1 MSLSSP
7 ISSLQKNIYHW
18 LLAEVKQTLNSLV
31 CPDTPLSDQGMSSI
45 QVVQLTEKLEEQFLL
60 SLTPAFA
67 FTHATVRALSIAAAT
82 IALPQTGD
90 GDVPIPTSHEPVAI
104 VGMSCNMPNGC
115 TSPEAF
121 WELIVSGEHGLS
133 TVPENRWNTAQFFE
147 EEKQIGKS
155 YVKMGGFLDDV
166 DAFDADFFGI
176 SPREAIMIDPQHR
189 VLLETTWH
197 AIEQAGISPRSLSG
211 SSTGV
216 FMGISGCDYAQRV
229 LACKNDLSMHA
240 VTGTFTSI
248 AAQRISYHLDLHGP
262 SMVVDTASSASLSAI
277 HTAAQSIRSGECSTA
292 VAGGV
297 NLIFSPEMHIAC
309 SQANLM
315 ADDACCKT
323 FDDRADGYI
332 RSEGCG
338 VLVLKSLSKAKEDN
352 DTVLAMVIGSG
363 MNQDGQSNGITAPS
377 GDAQRALLE
386 QVLDVADVPQE
397 SVQYIEAHGTG
408 TALGDP
414 IELTAIA
421 ETYGDATREHS
432 IVVSSTKPCIG
443 HAESAAGIASII
455 KTILA
460 MNRNTIPAQYGFSS
474 LNHRVKSIANKF
486 TVPTEN
492 ITWTSLV
499 ANGTAPLRAGVS
511 GFSIGGTNVHILLEK
526 DQADVVKNRT
536 LSERVTKTPPL
547 YALAI
552 GDISSERLTER
563 CHSIA
568 EHLATI
574 SEDNFAAFANASAT
588 AMQYERVRTVIS
600 ADSYED
606 LLATLRDTTTDS
618 FAHIAPVSDAPAIN
632 AFIFSGQ
639 GAQREGM
646 GKELYQCFPVF
657 RETIDAC
664 AIITKDLLS
673 VDLTE
678 LLFNSPQETL
688 NETCYTQP
696 VLFAYEYALAKLLQ
710 SWGIEPDVLMGH
722 SIGEYVAACIGGV
735 FSLSDALSLVV
746 LRGKLIHE
754 LPKDG
759 GMLAILA
766 SKDVAQDLISR
777 ASSVGFSVDVAAI
790 NTPTN
795 IVLSGKTDALEYI
808 ANLAKHENVRVVR
821 LAVSHAFHSCLLD
834 PVLNDYYEAA
844 RKVSYHPPVI
854 PIVTNLTGEIADRD
868 AIQTPEYWRDHLRN
882 PVLFAQGIQTVVG
895 MGAEGLIEVG
905 PLSTLTNMGKQCVT
919 QMDVRWV
926 SQPSGGIAPSTVSAA
941 GLFLN
946 QLVEKG
952 YVLNWKS
959 LYPATGKISLA
970 PTPFRKTRF
979 LLPAFNEV
987 RTGIAESLLADS
999 QTDTTLEL
1007 ADSSNIA
1014 HGGHPLL
1021 QLIAKELWS
1030 TSEAIA
1036 LDRPL
1041 GSQGVD
1047 SLMGFRLIEQIQA
1060 ATGVSIS
1067 LSQLMQG
1074 ATPAKLIADIDAVVE
1089 TPWADHSED
1098 TESAQIIHNIGAQNI
1113 TLSYVEKKQGKS
1125 VPEWARYSPFPLT
1138 DIQHAYWIGR
1148 EDTGTGNVSCHLY
1161 LELDCAEYD
1170 AARAHYAVNAL
1181 IERHE
1186 MLRAVIHENGM
1197 QRVLPKVPEYHI
1209 VETTLT
1215 EPIVEKALLSTRD
1228 AMSHTVHNSSQWPL
1242 FDLQAS
1248 HKPDGTTR
1256 LHISFDLLI
1265 GDGLTLLVLAQDL
1278 ATLYNEYS
1286 STDVVNSSLKPLSL
1300 SFREC
1305 VLADQAHYATADY
1318 ESAKSYWLGKLTD
1331 IAPAPEL
1338 PLRAHPEDTS
1348 TFTRRNGK
1356 LPAQQWNNIKQVA
1369 KELNL
1374 TPSGLL
1380 LSAFSEVL
1388 NLWSKSSEFSVTLT
1402 MFNRPSGHTDAQLI
1416 AGDFTSA
1423 LIHSVDM
1430 TAGTSFADRAKAVQS
1445 NLWAD
1450 LEHRSYSGVRVLRQ
1464 LRSQNLPSVMPVVF
1478 TSMLPITSQE
1488 PKGFYPENL
1497 DEGFILDVP
1506 FGIFQTP
1513 QVFFDHQAWEES
1525 GNLHWNW
1532 DTVEGRY
1539 PEGLFDSM
1547 MESYTAFLENLAQ
1560 YNHVWSASQPCVLP
1574 PDQHAKRLVAN
1585 DTATALPK
1593 GLLHTPVLQQIKE
1606 HPEAP
1611 AVVFNGETM
1620 SYGRLGQSIAGI
1632 SERLAQFDIAPEELI
1647 AVALPKHWA
1656 QASST
1661 VAILQA
1667 GASYLPID
1675 PSLPQSRVSAILEQ
1689 GNVRFVLMLEEQQ
1702 DSFIVPEHVICIH
1715 VDTLFSAAPLSL
1727 PDYPASQLAYVIFT
1741 SGSTGTPKG
1750 VAISHA
1756 AARNTCEDMNRRFAV
1771 TTRDAV
1777 LGIARLNFDL
1787 SVYDIFGV
1795 LGAGG
1800 TLVLPAQNQLRDP
1813 DEWIRLISL
1822 HGVTIWNSVP
1832 AQMQMLVASLE
1843 QQSPPP
1849 DLGML
1854 RLSIMSGDWIP
1865 TTLPERSKAV
1875 LPSTVLH
1882 SLGGATEAS
1891 IWSIHHPIENVS
1903 ANWASIP
1910 YGSAMANQT
1919 FHVLGGQGEVCPD
1932 WVTGELYIG
1941 GVGLA
1946 SEYYKDEEKTAAAF
1960 IQHSQTKERLYRT
1973 GDLGRWHP
1981 DGYIEFIGREDFQI
1995 KIRGHR
2001 IELGDI
2007 EAAVQ
2012 SVEGVSDAIAVAV
2025 SRSSG
2030 VHMIA
2035 VFVMVAGN
2043 TSNIESCIVDSVV
2056 AHCEETL
2063 PDYMQPGAV
2072 VLRDSWPLTP
2082 SGKVDR
2088 KQLVVPDGALL
2099 QPAAGEKEA
2108 NILPATADEAQLQ
2121 EIWENLLGISIPSV
2135 TSQFF
2140 ALGGDSL
2147 LAIKLASAIRTSL
2160 RKNLP
2165 LGKVFELATIKEQ
2178 ATWLASQPHIVDEL
2192 PTPKHVPEEEFAP
2205 FPLTEIQQAYWMGRG
2220 DIYALGNIST
2230 HIYLEIDSPLT
2241 NTTLL
2246 EESWNTLIKHHPML
2260 RAVITKDGTQQI
2272 LDTVPTYSFAGL
2284 DLREQPADIQE
2295 QGLTK
2300 TRNVLSHQVIDTDVW
2315 PLFDIRLSRFE
2326 EATTRIHISFDALC
2340 VDIWSLFLLLDEW
2353 QKLYATSG
2361 DISVL
2366 STQRLRFRDYV
2377 NAVEEFR
2384 SSTTYATAKEYW
2396 CSRVGS
2402 IPSGP
2407 QLPLQKQPSEIVTPH
2422 FTRLEHRF
2430 EEAMWQKLKQ
2440 RAASEGIT
2448 PSSLLCAAYTKVLAR
2463 WSKSPDFSINLT
2475 LFNRLPIH
2483 EDVNQIVGDFTSL
2496 TLLEVHDVSSCFS
2509 DHAKTLQQQLW
2520 KDLDHRDFS
2529 GVEVMREIAR
2539 ANGEN
2544 HAVIPVVFTSAIGSE
2559 ALGRDAS
2566 AIDNIGSQ
2574 QFCLTQTPQVWLDH
2588 QVYENKGDLIFNWDF
2603 VSELFPHNLV
2613 EDMFSAYVSMLEALT
2628 DDAAWKTTDLVSLPE
2643 EQALRRLAYNNT
2655 SLPIPQGNHNRLISS
2670 GFTGFANTHP
2680 DAFAVVTPSRTLS
2693 YGELHAYSCAVA
2705 SHLSSHGVQTGSSV
2719 AVVIPRCCEQVAAV
2733 MGVIYAGCNYVPISP
2748 ENPVQRTSLILEQA
2762 DITHVLTLSE
2772 LVPSLQLPSLVTPVA
2787 VDLLS
2792 FDVNAPVAWDIPQ
2805 TSPLSPAYCIF
2816 TSGSTGTPK
2825 GVVLNHAGPCNTFD
2839 DLKERFCLTPQDR
2852 VLGLANL
2859 TFDLSVFD
2867 IFGILD
2873 AGGTLVFP
2881 EPEREKDPVRW
2892 LALLE
2897 EHGVSIWN
2905 TVPMMM
2911 ELLVEYCEMRG
2922 KKLPASLRAVM
2933 MSGDWIPL
2941 SLPERIA
2948 ALSPRCEVFSLG
2960 GATEGSIWSIL
2971 YPIKEHN
2978 AEWNSIPYGF
2988 PMHNQ
2993 EFHVLDRNLCQMPEW
3008 AVGELYIG
3016 GKGLA
3021 LEYLGD
3027 AQKTAEHF
3035 VVHPQTNKR
3044 LYRTGDLGFFHPDGT
3059 IRFVGRNDTQI
3070 KLRGHRI
3077 ELGEIESAA
3086 NALSTINHSVA
3097 IVTDDE
3103 QDKSLV
3109 LYCQTVSTDQLALA
3123 ANDLCV
3129 PDASSVVSTRLQLTM
3144 QLEDSLPKYMLP
3156 DYLIF
3161 VDAFPLTSNGKIN
3174 RKQLP
3179 TVESSDV
3186 FAPSNSFFVK
3196 DDAEQPSPSAN
3207 NNTIG
3212 SAQIMELANVI
3223 EQKLSALANISCHDH
3238 QISFFELGANS
3249 LHLIRLQNALMQ
3261 HLDISIDAV
3270 TLFANPTIEQ
3280 LAVALHGL
3288 QHPATELTQ
3297 VQPDALPD
3305 SSEPAPRSLRKRK
3318 RIKRHRE
3325 S

>member
-7 ISSLQKNIYHW
+7 ISSLQKTIYHW
-18 LLAEVKQTLNSLV
+18 LLADVQQTLSSSV

-45 QVVQLTEKLEEQFLL
+45 QIVQLTERLEKQFVL
-60 SLTPAFA
+60 SLTPSFA
-67 FTHATVRALSIAAAT
+67 FTHATVRALSFAAAT
-82 IALPQTGD
+82 IALPQTD
-90 GDVPIPTSHEPVAI
+90 ERVVTTHALHEPVAI

-121 WELIVSGEHGLS
+121 WELIVSGEHGL
-133 TVPENRWNTAQFFE
+133 TTIPENRWDTAQFFDE
-147 EEKQIGKS
+147 ERQAGKS

-176 SPREAIMIDPQHR
+176 SPREAVMIDPQHR

-229 LACKNDLSMHA
+229 LACKNDLSMHS
-240 VTGTFTSI
+240 VTGTFTSL

-297 NLIFSPEMHIAC
+297 NLILSPEMHIAC

-338 VLVLKSLSKAKEDN
+338 VLVLKSLSKAKADN
-352 DTVLAMVIGSG
+352 DTILATIIGSG
-363 MNQDGQSNGITAPS
+363 MNQDGQSNGITAPN
-377 GDAQRALLE
+377 GDAQRVLLKH
-386 QVLDVADVPQE
+386 VLSVADIPQE

-421 ETYGDATREHS
+421 ETYDETTREHS
-432 IVVSSTKPCIG
+432 IVVSSTKPCMG
-443 HAESAAGIASII
+443 HAESAAGIASVI

-474 LNHRVKSIANKF
+474 LNHRVKSIAKKF
-486 TVPTEN
+486 TVPSEN

-499 ANGTAPLRAGVS
+499 TDDSAPLRAGVS

-526 DQADVVKNRT
+526 DQADVVKKHVSQESPT
-536 LSERVTKTPPL
+536 DSPLL

-552 GDISSERLTER
+552 GGLFPERLADR
-563 CHSIA
+563 CHSVA
-568 EHLATI
+568 EHLTTV
-574 SEDNFAAFANASAT
+574 SEDHFAAFANGCAA
-588 AMQYERVRTVIS
+588 AMPYERVRAVVS
-600 ADSYED
+600 ADSYEE
-606 LLATLRDTTTDS
+606 LIVTLRNTTAAS
-618 FAHIAPVSDAPAIN
+618 FAHIAPISDAPAIN

-646 GKELYQCFPVF
+646 GKDLYQCFPVF
-657 RETIDAC
+657 KEAIDAC
-664 AIITKDLLS
+664 DTVTKGLLS
-673 VDLTE
+673 VDLRE
-678 LLFNSPQETL
+678 LLFESPQELL

-710 SWGIEPDVLMGH
+710 SWGIEPDILMGH

-746 LRGKLIHE
+746 LRGKLIHQ

-766 SKDVAQDLISR
+766 SNDVSQSFINR
-777 ASSVGFSVDVAAI
+777 AASAGFNVDIAAK

-795 IVLSGKTDALEYI
+795 IVLSGKNQALEYI
-808 ANLAKHENVRVVR
+808 ANLAEQENVRAVR
-821 LAVSHAFHSCLLD
+821 LAVSHAFHSSLLD
-834 PVLNDYYEAA
+834 PVLDEFYEAA
-844 RKVSYHPPVI
+844 RNISYHPPVI
-854 PIVTNLTGEIADRD
+854 PFVSNLSGTIADRD
-868 AIQTPEYWRDHLRN
+868 AVQTPEYWRDHLRN

-895 MGAEGLIEVG
+895 MGAEGIIEVG
-905 PLSTLTNMGKQCVT
+905 PLPTLTNMGKQCVT
-919 QMDVRWV
+919 QMDVRWA
-926 SQPSGGIAPSTVSAA
+926 SYPSGGITPPTVSAA

-952 YVLNWKS
+952 YALNWES
-959 LYPATGKISLA
+959 IYPPVTKVALT

-979 LLPAFNEV
+979 LLPAFDEAPAN
-987 RTGIAESLLADS
+987 TGKSLLAAAHIGAAV
-999 QTDTTLEL
+999 EL
-1007 ADSSNIA
+1007 ADSRNHA
-1014 HGGHPLL
+1014 HEGRPLL
-1021 QLIAKELWS
+1021 QWIAKELWS
-1030 TSEAIA
+1030 TPEAIA

-1047 SLMGFRLIEQIQA
+1047 SLMGFRLIEQIQG

-1067 LSQLMQG
+1067 LSKLMQG
-1074 ATPAKLIADIDAVVE
+1074 ATPAELIADIDAA
-1089 TPWADHSED
+1089 ADVNWTEQNENN
-1098 TESAQIIHNIGAQNI
+1098 ESAQAIHNLGAQNI
-1113 TLSYVEKKQGKS
+1113 TLSYVEEKQGKS
-1125 VPEWARYSPFPLT
+1125 ALEWTRYSPFPLT
-1138 DIQHAYWIGR
+1138 DIQHAYWVGR

-1170 AARAHYAVNAL
+1170 TERAHYAVNAL

-1197 QRVLPKVPEYHI
+1197 QQVLPKVPEYRI
-1209 VETTLT
+1209 AETTLV
-1215 EPIVEKALLSTRD
+1215 EAIAEKALCATRD
-1228 AMSHTVHNSSQWPL
+1228 AMSHTVHDSSQWPL
-1242 FDLQAS
+1242 FELRAS
-1248 HKPDGTTR
+1248 HKPDGATR

-1286 STDVVNSSLKPLSL
+1286 STGVAYSSLEPLTL

-1305 VLADQAHYATADY
+1305 VLADQTRYATEGY
-1318 ESAKSYWLGKLTD
+1318 ESAKTYWLNKLVD

-1338 PLRAHPEDTS
+1338 PVRGHLEDTH
-1348 TFTRRNGK
+1348 TFTRRSGK
-1356 LPAQQWNNIKQVA
+1356 LPAQQWNNIKQIA

-1388 NLWSKSSEFSVTLT
+1388 NLWSKSSEFSVILT
-1402 MFNRPSGHTDAQLI
+1402 MFNRPSGHTDAQSI

-1430 TAGTSFADRAKAVQS
+1430 KAGKTFAERAQAVQT

-1450 LEHRSYSGVRVLRQ
+1450 LEHRNYSGVRVLRQ
-1464 LRSQNLPSVMPVVF
+1464 LRSQNLPSAMPVVF

-1506 FGIFQTP
+1506 YGVFQTP
-1513 QVFFDHQAWEES
+1513 QVSFDHQAWEES
-1525 GNLHWNW
+1525 GNLRWNW

-1539 PEGLFDSM
+1539 PEGLLDSM
-1547 MESYTAFLENLAQ
+1547 MESYTVFLENLAQ
-1560 YNHVWSASQPCVLP
+1560 FSHTWSAPQPCVLP
-1574 PDQHAKRLVAN
+1574 PYQQAKRLVAN
-1585 DTATALPK
+1585 DTAEALPK
-1593 GLLHTPVLQQIKE
+1593 GLLHAPVLQQIKG
-1606 HPEAP
+1606 HPESP
-1611 AVVFNGETM
+1611 AVVFNEETI
-1620 SYGRLGQSIAGI
+1620 SYGSLGQSIAGI
-1632 SERLAQFDIAPEELI
+1632 VERLAQFEIAPEELI

-1661 VAILQA
+1661 LAILQL
-1667 GASYLPID
+1667 GAAYLPID

-1702 DSFIVPEHVICIH
+1702 GTLIVPEHVTCIH
-1715 VDTLFSAAPLSL
+1715 VDTLSSAASLRL

-1771 TTRDAV
+1771 TARDAV

-1800 TLVLPAQNQLRDP
+1800 TLVLPAQDQLRDP
-1813 DEWIRLISL
+1813 EEWIRLITL

-1843 QQSPPP
+1843 QQSQPS
-1849 DLGML
+1849 DLGKL

-1875 LPSTVLH
+1875 LPATELH

-1891 IWSIHHPIENVS
+1891 IWSIHHPIKDVS
-1903 ANWASIP
+1903 SDWASIP

-1919 FHVLGGQGEVCPD
+1919 FHVLGQQGEVCPD

-1946 SEYYKDEEKTAAAF
+1946 SEYYKDKQKTAAAF
-1960 IQHSQTKERLYRT
+1960 VMHPQTKERLYRT

-1981 DGYIEFIGREDFQI
+1981 NGYIEFIGREDFQI

-2007 EAAVQ
+2007 EAAVRT
-2012 SVEGVSDAIAVAV
+2012 VEGISDVIAIAV

-2035 VFVMVAGN
+2035 VFVIASSN
-2043 TSNIESCIVDSVV
+2043 TSGVVESIV

-2063 PDYMQPGAV
+2063 PDYMQPGAII
-2072 VLRDSWPLTP
+2072 LRDNWPLTP
-2082 SGKVDR
+2082 SGKIDR
-2088 KQLVVPDGALL
+2088 KQLVVSDNALL
-2099 QPAAGEKEA
+2099 QSTDGEVED
-2108 NILPATADEAQLQ
+2108 IVLPATPEETQLQ
-2121 EIWENLLGISIPSV
+2121 DIWEDLLGISIPSV

-2178 ATWLASQPHIVDEL
+2178 AIWLASQPHIVDEL
-2192 PTPKHVPEEEFAP
+2192 PTPKHVPEDEFAP

-2230 HIYLEIDSPLT
+2230 HIYLEIDTSLT
-2241 NTTLL
+2241 DSQLL
-2246 EESWNTLIKHHPML
+2246 EESWNTLIQHHPML
-2260 RAVITKDGTQQI
+2260 RAIVTKDGTQQI
-2272 LDTVPTYSFAGL
+2272 LNTVPTYSFAEL
-2284 DLREQPADIQE
+2284 DLREQSVAMTE
-2295 QGLTK
+2295 QGLAN
-2300 TRNVLSHQVIDTDVW
+2300 TRNVLSHQVIDTNVW
-2315 PLFDIRLSRFE
+2315 PLFDIRLSRLE
-2326 EATTRIHISFDALC
+2326 EATTRIHLSFDALC

-2353 QKLYATSG
+2353 HKLYITAG
-2361 DISVL
+2361 DTAVL
-2366 STQRLRFRDYV
+2366 SKQGLRFRDYV

-2396 CSRVGS
+2396 CSRISS

-2430 EEAMWQKLKQ
+2430 EEAMWKKLKQ

-2463 WSKSPDFSINLT
+2463 WSKSSDFSINLT

-2496 TLLEVHDVSSCFS
+2496 TLLEVHDVSSSFS

-2566 AIDNIGSQ
+2566 AIDKIGKQ

-2603 VSELFPHNLV
+2603 VKELFPHNMI
-2613 EDMFSAYVSMLEALT
+2613 EDMFSAYVSMLEALV
-2628 DDAAWKTTDLVSLPE
+2628 DDAAWRTTDIVALPE
-2643 EQALRRLAYNNT
+2643 EQALRRLTYNNEAL
-2655 SLPIPQGNHNRLISS
+2655 SIPQDNHHRLISS
-2670 GFTGFANTHP
+2670 GFTGFASTHP
-2680 DAFAVVTPSRTLS
+2680 DASAVVTPTRTLN

-2705 SHLSSHGVQTGSSV
+2705 EYLRSNGVQVGSSV

-2748 ENPVQRTSLILEQA
+2748 ENPAQRTSLILESA
-2762 DITHVLTLSE
+2762 NITYVLTLSE
-2772 LVPSLQLPSLVTPVA
+2772 LVPSLQLPSNVLPVA
-2787 VDLLS
+2787 VDSLT
-2792 FDVNAPVAWDIPQ
+2792 FDVTAPIAWEIPQ

-2839 DLKERFCLTPQDR
+2839 DLKERFRLTPQDR

-2892 LALLE
+2892 LDLLE
-2897 EHGVSIWN
+2897 EHGVSVWN

-2922 KKLPASLRAVM
+2922 KKLPASLRLVM
-2933 MSGDWIPL
+2933 MSGDWISL

-2948 ALSPRCEVFSLG
+2948 ALSPHCEVISLG

-2978 AEWNSIPYGF
+2978 TEWNSIPYGF

-2993 EFHVLDRNLCQMPEW
+2993 EFHVLDRNLCPMPEW

-3016 GKGLA
+3016 GEGLA

-3035 VVHPQTNKR
+3035 IVHPQTNRR

-3086 NALSTINHSVA
+3086 NALPAINHSVA
-3097 IVTDDE
+3097 VVSDDR
-3103 QDKSLV
+3103 QNKSLV
-3109 LYCQTVSTDQLALA
+3109 LYCQTVSTEQLALA
-3123 ANDLCV
+3123 ANDLCET
-3129 PDASSVVSTRLQLTM
+3129 ATSSAVNTRLQLTM
-3144 QLEDSLPKYMLP
+3144 QLEDALPKYMLP

-3161 VDAFPLTSNGKIN
+3161 VDTFPLTANGKIN

-3179 TVESSDV
+3179 TAESSDI
-3186 FAPSNSFFVK
+3186 FASSSSFIVQE
-3196 DDAEQPSPSAN
+3196 DAVQTLT
-3207 NNTIG
+3207 NTKEATAC
-3212 SAQIMELANVI
+3212 SAQVMDLASVI

-3238 QISFFELGANS
+3238 QTSFFELGANS

-3288 QHPATELTQ
+3288 QHPVTESTLH
-3297 VQPDALPD
+3297 VQAVGLPD
-3305 SSEPAPRSLRKRK
+3305 GAEPAPRSPRKRK

>member
-7 ISSLQKNIYHW
+7 ISSLQKDIYHW
-18 LLAEVKQTLNSLV
+18 LLAEVQQTLNNPV

-45 QVVQLTEKLEEQFLL
+45 QVVQLTAMLEDQFVL

-90 GDVPIPTSHEPVAI
+90 GHVPMPSPHEPVAI

-121 WELIVSGEHGLS
+121 WELIVSGENGLT
-133 TVPENRWNTAQFFE
+133 TVPENRWDTAQFFN
-147 EEKQIGKS
+147 EEKQTGKS
-155 YVKMGGFLDDV
+155 YVKMGGFLHDV

-240 VTGTFTSI
+240 VTGTFTSL

-323 FDDRADGYI
+323 FDNHADGYI

-338 VLVLKSLSKAKEDN
+338 VLVLKSLSKAKADN
-352 DTVLAMVIGSG
+352 DTILATIIGSG
-363 MNQDGQSNGITAPS
+363 MNQDGQSNGITAPN
-377 GDAQRALLE
+377 GDAQHALLKH
-386 QVLDVADVPQE
+386 VLNVADVPQE

-421 ETYGDATREHS
+421 ETYGEATREHS
-432 IVVSSTKPCIG
+432 IVVSSTKPCMG
-443 HAESAAGIASII
+443 HAESAAGIASTI

-474 LNHRVKSIANKF
+474 LNHRVESIANKF

-492 ITWTSLV
+492 IAWTSLV
-499 ANGTAPLRAGVS
+499 ANNTAPLRAGVS

-526 DQADVVKNRT
+526 DQADVVTNRAP
-536 LSERVTKTPPL
+536 SENSAESPL
-547 YALAI
+547 FYALAI
-552 GDISSERLTER
+552 GGLSPERLAER

-574 SEDNFAAFANASAT
+574 SEDHFSAFSNASAI

-600 ADSYED
+600 AESYEG
-606 LLATLRDTTTDS
+606 LLTTLRDTTADS

-646 GKELYQCFPVF
+646 GRELYQCFPVF
-657 RETIDAC
+657 REAIDAC
-664 AIITKDLLS
+664 ATITKDTLS
-673 VDLTE
+673 INLAE
-678 LLFNSPQETL
+678 LLFESPQETL

-696 VLFAYEYALAKLLQ
+696 VLFSYEYALARLLQ

-746 LRGKLIHE
+746 LRGKLIHQH
-754 LPKDG
+754 PNDG

-766 SKDVAQDLISR
+766 SKDIAQDFVCR
-777 ASSVGFSVDVAAI
+777 AGSSGFRVDIAAI

-795 IVLSGKTDALEYI
+795 IVLSGKIEALEFI
-808 ANLAKHENVRVVR
+808 TSLAEHENVRAVR
-821 LAVSHAFHSCLLD
+821 LTVSHAFHSCLLD
-834 PVLNDYYEAA
+834 PVLDEFYEAA
-844 RKVSYHPPVI
+844 QKISYHPPAI
-854 PIVTNLTGEIADRD
+854 PLVSNLTGEIADRD
-868 AIQTPEYWRDHLRN
+868 AIQTPEYWRNHLRN
-882 PVLFAQGIQTVVG
+882 PVLFAQGIQTVVE
-895 MGAEGLIEVG
+895 MGAEGIIEVG
-905 PLSTLTNMGKQCVT
+905 PLPTLTNMGKQCIM

-926 SQPSGGIAPSTVSAA
+926 SQPSGGIAPSTVSTA
-941 GLFLN
+941 GIFLN

-952 YVLNWKS
+952 YALNWES
-959 LYPATGKISLA
+959 LYPTTNNISLA

-979 LLPAFNEV
+979 LLPAFDEV
-987 RTGIAESLLADS
+987 HTATAGSLLAAA

-1007 ADSSNIA
+1007 ACSSGIA
-1014 HGGHPLL
+1014 HRGHPLL

-1060 ATGVSIS
+1060 ATGISIS

-1074 ATPAKLIADIDAVVE
+1074 ATPAELIADIDAAAG
-1089 TPWADHSED
+1089 TPWVDLSED
-1098 TESAQIIHNIGAQNI
+1098 TGSTQTIHNIGAQNI
-1113 TLSYVEKKQGKS
+1113 KLSYVEEKQSKS
-1125 VPEWARYSPFPLT
+1125 APEWAHYSPFPLT

-1161 LELDCAEYD
+1161 LELDCSEYD
-1170 AARAHYAVNAL
+1170 TARAHYAVNAL

-1197 QRVLPKVPEYHI
+1197 QQVLPKVPEYHI

-1215 EPIVEKALLSTRD
+1215 EPAVENALLSTRD
-1228 AMSHTVHNSSQWPL
+1228 AMSHTVHDSSQWPL
-1242 FDLQAS
+1242 FALQAS

-1278 ATLYNEYS
+1278 ATLYSEHP
-1286 STDVVNSSLKPLSL
+1286 STEVNCSSLAPLSL

-1305 VLADQAHYATADY
+1305 ALADQARYATAGY
-1318 ESAKSYWLGKLTD
+1318 ESAKTYWLNKLTD

-1338 PLRAHPEDTS
+1338 PLRPNPEDTI
-1348 TFTRRNGK
+1348 TFTRRSGK

-1402 MFNRPSGHTDAQLI
+1402 MFNRPSGHTEAQLI

-1423 LIHSVDM
+1423 LIHSVNM
-1430 TAGTSFADRAKAVQS
+1430 TAGTTFADRAKAVQS

-1464 LRSQNLPSVMPVVF
+1464 LRSQNLPSAMPVVF
-1478 TSMLPITSQE
+1478 TSMLPITNQE

-1525 GNLHWNW
+1525 GNLRWNW
-1532 DTVEGRY
+1532 DTVEDRY
-1539 PEGLFDSM
+1539 PEGLLDSM
-1547 MESYTAFLENLAQ
+1547 MESYTTFLENLAQ
-1560 YNHVWSASQPCVLP
+1560 YSHTWSASQPCVLP
-1574 PDQHAKRLVAN
+1574 PDQHAKRLIAN

-1593 GLLHTPVLQQIKE
+1593 GLLHAPVLKQIKE

-1611 AVVFNGETM
+1611 AVVFNGETI

-1632 SERLAQFDIAPEELI
+1632 SERLAQLEIASEELI

-1661 VAILQA
+1661 VAILQV
-1667 GASYLPID
+1667 GAAYLPID

-1702 DSFIVPEHVICIH
+1702 DSFIVPDHVTCLH
-1715 VDTLFSAAPLSL
+1715 VNTLFSAAPLRL
-1727 PDYPASQLAYVIFT
+1727 PDYAASKLAYVIFT

-1756 AARNTCEDMNRRFAV
+1756 AARNTCEDMNKRFAV
-1771 TTRDAV
+1771 TTRDTV

-1800 TLVLPAQNQLRDP
+1800 TLVLPAQDQLRDP

-1843 QQSPPP
+1843 QQTLPSN
-1849 DLGML
+1849 LGML

-1875 LPSTVLH
+1875 LPTTELH

-1891 IWSIHHPIENVS
+1891 IWSIHHPIGKVS
-1903 ANWASIP
+1903 SEWASIP

-1919 FHVLGGQGEVCPD
+1919 FHVLGGQGEICPD

-1946 SEYYKDEEKTAAAF
+1946 SEYYKDEQKTAAAF
-1960 IQHSQTKERLYRT
+1960 IQHPQTKERLYRT

-2007 EAAVQ
+2007 EAAVRT
-2012 SVEGVSDAIAVAV
+2012 VEGISDVIAIAV
-2025 SRSSG
+2025 SRSSR

-2035 VFVMVAGN
+2035 VFVIAS
-2043 TSNIESCIVDSVV
+2043 SNISGVVESIV

-2063 PDYMQPGAV
+2063 PDYMQPGAII
-2072 VLRDSWPLTP
+2072 LRDSWPLTP

-2088 KQLVVPDGALL
+2088 KQLVVSDDALL
-2099 QPAAGEKEA
+2099 QSTDGEVEDLV
-2108 NILPATADEAQLQ
+2108 LPATPEEAQLQ
-2121 EIWENLLGISIPSV
+2121 EIWESLLGISIPSV

-2205 FPLTEIQQAYWMGRG
+2205 FSLTEIQQAYWMGRG

-2241 NTTLL
+2241 NATLL

-2272 LDTVPTYSFAGL
+2272 LDTVPTYFFAEL
-2284 DLREQPADIQE
+2284 DLREQPANMQE

-2300 TRNVLSHQVIDTDVW
+2300 TRNDLSHQVIDTDVW
-2315 PLFDIRLSRFE
+2315 PLFDIRLSRLE

-2353 QKLYATSG
+2353 HKLYATSG
-2361 DISVL
+2361 DTSVL
-2366 STQRLRFRDYV
+2366 STQGLRFRDYV

-2396 CSRVGS
+2396 CSRIGS

-2407 QLPLQKQPSEIVTPH
+2407 QLPLQKQPSEIAVPH

-2496 TLLEVHDVSSCFS
+2496 TLLEVHDASSCFS

-2566 AIDNIGSQ
+2566 AIDNIGTQ

-2603 VSELFPHNLV
+2603 VRELFPHNLV

-2628 DDAAWKTTDLVSLPE
+2628 DDAAWKTMDLVALPE
-2643 EQALRRLAYNNT
+2643 EQTLRRLAYNNGAL
-2655 SLPIPQGNHNRLISS
+2655 SIPQENHHRLISS
-2670 GFTGFANTHP
+2670 GFTDFANTHP
-2680 DAFAVVTPSRTLS
+2680 EASAVVTPSRTMN

-2705 SHLSSHGVQTGSSV
+2705 EHLNSNNVHTGSSV
-2719 AVVIPRCCEQVAAV
+2719 AVVIPRGCEQVAAV
-2733 MGVIYAGCNYVPISP
+2733 MGVVYAGCNYVPISP
-2748 ENPVQRTSLILEQA
+2748 ENPAQRTSLILEQA

-2772 LVPSLQLPSLVTPVA
+2772 LVPSLQLPNHVMPVA
-2787 VDLLS
+2787 VDLLR
-2792 FDVNAPVAWDIPQ
+2792 FDANAPAAWAVPQ

-2852 VLGLANL
+2852 VLGLSNL

-2922 KKLPASLRAVM
+2922 KKLPASLRLVM

-2948 ALSPRCEVFSLG
+2948 ALSPRCEVISLG

-2971 YPIKEHN
+2971 YPIKGRN

-2993 EFHVLDRNLCQMPEW
+2993 EFHVLDQNLCPMPEW

-3016 GKGLA
+3016 GEGLA
-3021 LEYLGD
+3021 LEYLRD

-3035 VVHPQTNKR
+3035 VVHPQTNTR

-3097 IVTDDE
+3097 IVTDDG
-3103 QDKSLV
+3103 QNKSLV
-3109 LYCQTVSTDQLALA
+3109 LYCQTISLDQLALA

-3129 PDASSVVSTRLQLTM
+3129 TNASSAVSTRFQLTM

-3161 VDAFPLTSNGKIN
+3161 VDAFPLTANGKIN

-3179 TVESSDV
+3179 TAESSDIL
-3186 FAPSNSFFVK
+3186 APSNSFSVQN
-3196 DDAEQPSPSAN
+3196 DAEQPSPSVN
-3207 NNTIG
+3207 NNMIG
-3212 SAQIMELANVI
+3212 SAQIMELASVI

-3238 QISFFELGANS
+3238 QMSFFELGANS

-3270 TLFANPTIEQ
+3270 MLFANPTIEQ

-3288 QHPATELTQ
+3288 QHSATESTQ
-3297 VQPDALPD
+3297 VQTDALPD
-3305 SSEPAPRSLRKRK
+3305 SSEPTHRSFRKRK